1 MWAKRLVLALGFG
14 GSITVGMNVL
24 SNLNSENTAAPE
36 TQQIVVAKAH
46 IDRGKEIEADM
57 IETKTV
63 PKTAVPPGAVAD
75 AEKVVGRLVT
85 IDGGLPP
92 GTILEAALASADQKQ
107 GLPSLI
113 PTGMRA
119 FTIQASN
126 ASGVAGLVSPE
137 DRVDVLLTV
146 QSRSR
151 DDVTG
156 GGQTMTLLQN
166 IEVLT
171 VNQDY
176 VREDTED
183 SERRSSSKKSRVEYV
198 TLLVAPEQAAR
209 LNLAQSKGSLHL
221 SLRNPDSIEDVG
233 SPINISFNDILDS
246 DQSSNA
252 VSQPRTRVVSESAS
266 AEGSTE
272 EVVARLPAIVTY
284 RGNRRT
290 DVKLSGPV
298 AATAPEADRDATK
311 PGPIPRSTDRPGLF
325 PSDASRPNVAFS
337 EFESPRRGKPGV
349 ESGVDQR
356 DDAEFVN

>member
-1 MWAKRLVLALGFG
+1 MWAKRLMLALAFG
-14 GSITVGMNVL
+14 GSITVGMNIL
-24 SNLNSENTAAPE
+24 KNLNSDGTAAPE
-36 TQQIVVAKAH
+36 TGQIVVAKEH
-46 IDRGKEIEADM
+46 IDRGKEIEASM

-63 PKTAVPPGAVAD
+63 PKDSVPPGAVTD

-113 PTGMRA
+113 PSGMRA

-156 GGQTMTLLQN
+156 GGQTLMLLQN

-176 VREDTED
+176 VREDTENG
-183 SERRSSSKKSRVEYV
+183 EQRSSNKKSRVEYV
-198 TLLVAPEQAAR
+198 TLLVEPEQAAR
-209 LNLAQSKGSLHL
+209 LNLAQSRGSLHL

-233 SPINISFNDILDS
+233 ADINISFNDIIES
-246 DQSSNA
+246 RQSSVTGPPTQVQV
-252 VSQPRTRVVSESAS
+252 VSHPELVNRVVEEA
-266 AEGSTE
+266 AE
-272 EVVARLPAIVTY
+272 VPAKLPMIVTY
-284 RGNRRT
+284 RGTKRT
-290 DVKLSGPV
+290 DVNPTGPVTANDPEPVGNESNSGPL
-298 AATAPEADRDATK
+298 
-311 PGPIPRSTDRPGLF
+311 PRPVGRPGVF
-325 PSDASRPNVAFS
+325 PGDGAIPDVAFS
-337 EFESPRRGKPGV
+337 GYETPRR
-349 ESGVDQR
+349 
-356 DDAEFVN
+356 DDS

>member
-1 MWAKRLVLALGFG
+1 MWAKRLVLALAFG
-14 GSITVGMNVL
+14 GSITLGMSVL
-24 SNLNSENTAAPE
+24 RNLNGDDTAAPE
-36 TQQIVVAKAH
+36 TGQIVVAKVH

-57 IETKTV
+57 IETRTV
-63 PKTAVPPGAVAD
+63 PKNAIPPGAVAD
-75 AEKVVGRLVT
+75 ADKAVGRLVT

-113 PTGMRA
+113 PAGMRA

-151 DDVTG
+151 DDATG

-198 TLLVAPEQAAR
+198 TLLVAPEQAVR
-209 LNLAQSKGSLHL
+209 LNLAQSRGSLHL
-221 SLRNPDSIEDVG
+221 SLRNPDSVEDVDA
-233 SPINISFNDILDS
+233 PISISFNDIIGS
-246 DQSSNA
+246 NQSSNA
-252 VSQPRTRVVSESAS
+252 ASQPQTHVVSQQAPAESP
-266 AEGSTE
+266 TE
-272 EVVARLPAIVTY
+272 EVEVKLPAIVTY
-284 RGNRRT
+284 RGTRRT
-290 DVKLSGPV
+290 DVNLSGPV
-298 AATAPEADRDATK
+298 TGTAPESVTDETNPRR
-311 PGPIPRSTDRPGLF
+311 IPRSVNRPGLF
-325 PSDASRPNVAFS
+325 PGDASRPDVAFS
-337 EFESPRRGKPGV
+337 GFESPRRGKPGV
-349 ESGVDQR
+349 ERGADQG
-356 DDAEFVN
+356 DGSEFVN

>member
-1 MWAKRLVLALGFG
+1 MWAKRLVLALAFG
-14 GSITVGMNVL
+14 GSITLGMNVL
-24 SNLNSENTAAPE
+24 KNLNSDDTAAPE
-36 TQQIVVAKAH
+36 TGQIVVAKAH

-57 IETKTV
+57 IETMTV
-63 PKTAVPPGAVAD
+63 PKNAIPPGAVAD
-75 AEKVVGRLVT
+75 ADKVLGRLVT

-113 PTGMRA
+113 PIGMRA

-176 VREDTED
+176 VREDSED

-198 TLLVAPEQAAR
+198 TLLVAPEQAVR
-209 LNLAQSKGSLHL
+209 LNLAQSRGSLHL

-233 SPINISFNDILDS
+233 APIKISFNDILDS

-252 VSQPRTRVVSESAS
+252 AAQPQTRSVSESAPADRS
-266 AEGSTE
+266 IE
-272 EVVARLPAIVTY
+272 EVAPKLPAIVTY
-284 RGNRRT
+284 RGTRRT
-290 DVKLSGPV
+290 DVKLSGPIP
-298 AATAPEADRDATK
+298 ATAPEFDGDETN
-311 PGPIPRSTDRPGLF
+311 PGLIPRSVDRPGLF
-325 PSDASRPNVAFS
+325 PSDASRPDVAFS
-337 EFESPRRGKPGV
+337 GFESPRRGKPGV
-349 ESGVDQR
+349 ERGVDQG

>member
-1 MWAKRLVLALGFG
+1 MWAKRLVLALAFG

-24 SNLNSENTAAPE
+24 NNLNSDDTAAPE
-36 TQQIVVAKAH
+36 TGQIVVAKEH

-57 IETKTV
+57 IETRMV
-63 PKTAVPPGAVAD
+63 PKNAIPPGAVAD
-75 AEKVVGRLVT
+75 ADAIVGRLVT
-85 IDGGLPP
+85 INGGLPP

-107 GLPSLI
+107 GLASLI
-113 PTGMRA
+113 TPGMRA

-198 TLLVAPEQAAR
+198 TLLVDPEQAVR
-209 LNLAQSKGSLHL
+209 LNLAQSRGSLHL
-221 SLRNPDSIEDVG
+221 SLRNPDSVEDVG
-233 SPINISFNDILDS
+233 APINISFNDIIGEN
-246 DQSSNA
+246 QSSNA
-252 VSQPRTRVVSESAS
+252 AVSQQAPA
-266 AEGSTE
+266 GSPTE
-272 EVVARLPAIVTY
+272 EVEAKLPAVVTY
-284 RGNRRT
+284 RGTRRT
-290 DVKLSGPV
+290 DVYLSGPV
-298 AATAPEADRDATK
+298 TGTAPESVTDETN
-311 PGPIPRSTDRPGLF
+311 PGRMPRSANRPGLF
-325 PSDASRPNVAFS
+325 PGDASRPDVAFS
-337 EFESPRRGKPGV
+337 GFESPRRGKPGV
-349 ESGVDQR
+349 ERGVDQR
-356 DDAEFVN
+356 DDS